1 MRRRLT
7 LVAIA
12 LGAGYA
18 FLYLPIAILVLF
30 SFNASRLVTVWGGF
44 STRWYAELAANE
56 RMLEAAALS
65 LGLAAASAT
74 LATALGALAGV
85 ALARL
90 GRARGTGLLG
100 VTTTAPLVM
109 PEIVTG
115 VSLLLLFVSLDRL
128 VGWPAERGFMTLTL
142 AHATMGIAY
151 VAVVVRARLADAD
164 PALEEAAADL
174 GARPLAILL
183 RVTLPVAA
191 PALVAGW
198 LLAFTLSLDDLVVAS
213 FVAGPGATTLPMLI
227 FSSVRL
233 GLSPQINA
241 LATILV
247 VIVAIV
253 VGFAAWLAARR
264 EPAS

>member
-1 MRRRLT
+1 MSARRLGW
-7 LVAIA
+7 LALA

-18 FLYLPIAILVLF
+18 FLYLPIATLILF

-44 STRWYAELAANE
+44 STRWYGELLANE
-56 RMLEAAALS
+56 RLLDAAALS
-65 LGLAAASAT
+65 LMLAAASAT
-74 LATALGALAGV
+74 VATAIGTLAGV

-90 GRARGTGLLG
+90 GRFRARGLLN
-100 VTTTAPLVM
+100 VLIAAPLVM

-115 VSLLLLFVSLDRL
+115 ISLLLLFVSLERL
-128 VGWPAERGFMTLTL
+128 TGWPEERGLTTLTL
-142 AHATMGIAY
+142 AHATLGIAY

-198 LLAFTLSLDDLVVAS
+198 LLAFTLSLDDLVVSS

-227 FSSVRL
+227 FASVRL

-241 LATILV
+241 LAT
-247 VIVAIV
+247 VIVAV
-253 VGFAAWLAARR
+253 VAITVGTAAWLAARAR
-264 EPAS
+264 K